1 MAQWAKC
8 LSCIHR
14 TRVQSSRPHE
24 KLHVVSAYRAHIPAA
39 RWVLETEELPEAPK
53 PCSLADTVTHEKR
66 LLLEHVE
73 PSTWVVIWP
82 PWDKCIYT
90 NTQTHAHTGGAF
102 WVFLFF
108 VLFLKTR
115 MYLWRKDRARHI
127 ILFRALNFLMGNT
140 SGESSDVMTTIWMF
154 PDHRPQR
161 EKHTIS
167 PLLRLLDKIST
178 WLQQDHMIWLICQW
192 RDKKT
197 PQSCF
202 RYDTICMCMRT
213 SRNTADTGSRMLQ
226 CQLTQHAYLQL
237 TQN

>member
-39 RWVLETEELPEAPK
+39 RWMLETEELPEVPK

-115 MYLWRKDRARHI
+115 MYLWRKDRARHTFQSTG
-127 ILFRALNFLMGNT
+127 LSYGKQVRWVFRCHDHNL
-140 SGESSDVMTTIWMF
+140 DVS
-154 PDHRPQR
+154 RPQTTKR
-161 EKHTIS
+161 ETYNFTALKIIGQNINMITTGPHDLTHMS
-167 PLLRLLDKIST
+167 MEGQKDTAELL
-178 WLQQDHMIWLICQW
+178 
-192 RDKKT
+192 
-197 PQSCF
+197 
-202 RYDTICMCMRT
+202 
-213 SRNTADTGSRMLQ
+213 
-226 CQLTQHAYLQL
+226 
-237 TQN
+237 